1 MTEIKRFLLPDEMAP
16 VSHYCHAT
24 RAGDRVWVSGSVG
37 VRSDGTIPED
47 TAEQFQVAI
56 DTVDRCLKAAGAEA
70 RHVVKVTVLLTDIND
85 RESDPSGIL
94 WRTSPGLDT
103 VRGFGAGLSRNEGRD
118 RGRGG
123 GGELER
129 ADAFTAALQVAPDR
143 VHGEEY

>member
-1 MTEIKRFLLPDEMAP
+1 MLFRSLPDEMEP

-47 TAEQFQVAI
+47 TVEQFQVAI

-85 RESDPSGIL
+85 RAAINPIRQAYFGEYRPASTLFEVSAL
-94 WRTSPGLDT
+94 VSPEMKVEIEVEAVVT
-103 VRGFGAGLSRNEGRD
+103 
-118 RGRGG
+118 
-123 GGELER
+123 
-129 ADAFTAALQVAPDR
+129 T
-143 VHGEEY
+143 

>member
-1 MTEIKRFLLPDEMAP
+1 MTEIKRFLLPDEMEP

-47 TAEQFQVAI
+47 TVEQFQVAI

-85 RESDPSGIL
+85 RAAINPIRQAYFGEHRPASTLFEVSAL
-94 WRTSPGLDT
+94 VSPEMKVEIEVEAVVT
-103 VRGFGAGLSRNEGRD
+103 
-118 RGRGG
+118 
-123 GGELER
+123 
-129 ADAFTAALQVAPDR
+129 T
-143 VHGEEY
+143 